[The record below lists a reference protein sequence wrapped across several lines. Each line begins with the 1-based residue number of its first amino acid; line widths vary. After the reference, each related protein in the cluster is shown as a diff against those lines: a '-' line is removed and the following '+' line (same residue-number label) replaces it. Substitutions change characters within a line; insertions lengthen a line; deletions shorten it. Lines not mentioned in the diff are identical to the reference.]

1 MLTLWFRNQPE
12 LNQPEPVYARTQV
25 PHEAVVVVP
34 STPVPERAPE
44 PQVVPSV
51 AVMKEDAPPAP
62 AEAVPEAAA
71 PVPAPEP
78 EVPTA
83 PPATATKVPAPAPSV
98 APLVEAPPD
107 FRLNGIIY
115 SSVPSAI
122 VNGRMVKVG
131 DQVNGATV
139 VAIEQTNVTLQV
151 NGQRKTYALR

>member
-1 MLTLWFRNQPE
+1 
-12 LNQPEPVYARTQV
+12 
-25 PHEAVVVVP
+25 
-34 STPVPERAPE
+34 
-44 PQVVPSV
+44 
-51 AVMKEDAPPAP
+51 MKEDAPPAP

-98 APLVEAPPD
+98 APLGEAPPD